1 MVRLL
6 AKETKEAKG
15 SAVINPS
22 GLLFAKINPE
32 VLARNKDKKLQKEI
46 WPDLLLHPPGSNS
59 PWLCDIKTLGN
70 TEKYFTGPST
80 ASDKCRVIRDRGT
93 EVNKEYQRNADKID
107 RQFQPNLGD
116 GEPGWVRSK
125 LNEFKK
131 VRGLA
136 FGYYS
141 EMSKDVAE
149 LIELLAK
156 AKKGRVMTA
165 LNLHNPAE
173 ALSWA
178 RRGIM
183 RSLGWGIALGW
194 SRLKIAVFHEAVNGG
209 NRGLAGP
216 ERESRPLQEL
226 HDFNTNLSHNTCRS
240 AYASSL

>member
-1 MVRLL
+1 MFLSIKAKSLTRLFIL
-6 AKETKEAKG
+6 CSVEIFVPSTLI
-15 SAVINPS
+15 AVI
-22 GLLFAKINPE
+22 
-32 VLARNKDKKLQKEI
+32 
-46 WPDLLLHPPGSNS
+46 
-59 PWLCDIKTLGN
+59 
-70 TEKYFTGPST
+70 
-80 ASDKCRVIRDRGT
+80 
-93 EVNKEYQRNADKID
+93 
-107 RQFQPNLGD
+107 
-116 GEPGWVRSK
+116 EPGWVRSK

-183 RSLGWGIALGW
+183 RSLGWGLGHRPW
-194 SRLKIAVFHEAVNGG
+194 LVETENCCFSRGG
-209 NRGLAGP
+209 KW
-216 ERESRPLQEL
+216 RE
-226 HDFNTNLSHNTCRS
+226 
-240 AYASSL
+240 

>member
-1 MVRLL
+1 M
-6 AKETKEAKG
+6 
-15 SAVINPS
+15 
-22 GLLFAKINPE
+22 
-32 VLARNKDKKLQKEI
+32 
-46 WPDLLLHPPGSNS
+46 
-59 PWLCDIKTLGN
+59 IK
-70 TEKYFTGPST
+70 
-80 ASDKCRVIRDRGT
+80 DRGT

-107 RQFQPNLGD
+107 RQFQPNLED
-116 GEPGWVRSK
+116 DEPGWVRSK

-194 SRLKIAVFHEAVNGG
+194 SRLKIAVFHEAVNCG
-209 NRGLAGP
+209 NRT
-216 ERESRPLQEL
+216 EIE
-226 HDFNTNLSHNTCRS
+226 D
-240 AYASSL
+240 

>member
-1 MVRLL
+1 MCLTGCV
-6 AKETKEAKG
+6 
-15 SAVINPS
+15 
-22 GLLFAKINPE
+22 FARI
-32 VLARNKDKKLQKEI
+32 
-46 WPDLLLHPPGSNS
+46 
-59 PWLCDIKTLGN
+59 
-70 TEKYFTGPST
+70 F
-80 ASDKCRVIRDRGT
+80 RVIKDRGT

-141 EMSKDVAE
+141 KMSKDVAE
-149 LIELLAK
+149 LIELLEK

-183 RSLGWGIALGW
+183 RSFGLGHRPWLVKTENSCF
-194 SRLKIAVFHEAVNGG
+194 SRGG
-209 NRGLAGP
+209 KW
-216 ERESRPLQEL
+216 RE
-226 HDFNTNLSHNTCRS
+226 
-240 AYASSL
+240 